1 VTTATARTDLATL
14 FGQAVARHPDAI
26 AVEDPEGRHLTYQA
40 LDELSDRLAQKLLE
54 AGVAPGDRVGIC
66 MPKSINSVLAI
77 VATLK
82 TRAAYVPTDYSSPAK
97 RNAFIFDNCETRV
110 VLTDEPRAASLAG
123 EGFER
128 KTLVFPGEAT
138 DSIGAPWIGQERA
151 KVEHPTADDLAY
163 ILYTSGST
171 GLPKGV
177 MHTHASAT
185 SFVHWAA
192 ETVGPRA
199 EDRFSSHAPFHFD
212 LSILDLYV
220 PMTVG
225 AAIVLVGEEMGKEP
239 QTLAAYIAERKISV
253 WYSVP
258 SILALLA
265 QYGHLDQHDYSA
277 LHTVCFAG
285 EVFPISHLR
294 ALKTAWPKK
303 RYLNLYGPTETN
315 VCTWYELPEAVEP
328 DRTTP
333 YPIGIICS
341 NAEGLVLDEGR
352 PVAEGE
358 EGVLYIHAS
367 GPVMKGY
374 WGMEEKTRSAF
385 HVDVD
390 GRRWYCT
397 GDVVKK
403 DADGNYLFIGRR
415 DRMVKRRGYRI
426 ELGEIEAG
434 LYRHPEIEEAAAV
447 ARENPEGVEVFAFIC
462 PKAGAKKPSIIALK
476 QFCMQNLP
484 NYMIPDRFVP
494 LEALPRTSTD
504 KVDYQGL
511 LRSLPGA

>member
-1 VTTATARTDLATL
+1 
-14 FGQAVARHPDAI
+14 
-26 AVEDPEGRHLTYQA
+26 
-40 LDELSDRLAQKLLE
+40 
-54 AGVAPGDRVGIC
+54 

-110 VLTDEPRAASLAG
+110 VLTDEPRAASLAA

-128 KTLVFPGEAT
+128 ATLVFPGEAT

-225 AAIVLVGEEMGKEP
+225 AAIVLVDEEMGKEP

-277 LHTVCFAG
+277 LHTVAEATLLEPVRTDGDQRLHVVRAARGRRAG
-285 EVFPISHLR
+285 PHDTLPYRDHLQQRGRPRPRRGPARRRRRGGR
-294 ALKTAWPKK
+294 ALHP
-303 RYLNLYGPTETN
+303 RLRP
-315 VCTWYELPEAVEP
+315 
-328 DRTTP
+328 RH
-333 YPIGIICS
+333 
-341 NAEGLVLDEGR
+341 EGLLGHGGEDPKRLSRRRRRAPVVLHRRRGQEGR
-352 PVAEGE
+352 
-358 EGVLYIHAS
+358 
-367 GPVMKGY
+367 
-374 WGMEEKTRSAF
+374 
-385 HVDVD
+385 
-390 GRRWYCT
+390 
-397 GDVVKK
+397 
-403 DADGNYLFIGRR
+403 
-415 DRMVKRRGYRI
+415 
-426 ELGEIEAG
+426 
-434 LYRHPEIEEAAAV
+434 
-447 ARENPEGVEVFAFIC
+447 
-462 PKAGAKKPSIIALK
+462 
-476 QFCMQNLP
+476 
-484 NYMIPDRFVP
+484 
-494 LEALPRTSTD
+494 
-504 KVDYQGL
+504 
-511 LRSLPGA
+511 